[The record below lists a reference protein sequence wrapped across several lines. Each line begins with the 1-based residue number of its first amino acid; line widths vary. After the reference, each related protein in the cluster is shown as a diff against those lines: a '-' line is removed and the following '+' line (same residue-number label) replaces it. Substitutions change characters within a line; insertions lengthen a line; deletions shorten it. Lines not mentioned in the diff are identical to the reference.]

1 MIQIDADVLIEFVRR
16 NLDAA
21 HRLDQLP
28 IWRLSAIAWMEL
40 LQGCHSRSEVKDLQQ
55 MMSQRLT
62 EYLPVTPMITDRAVR
77 LITIHASTTGLRL
90 ADALIAATAMEHD
103 HTLLTANVKHFR
115 PIEGLRIER
124 FEMRSQPSVK
134 SVHEDQ
140 ALYNLE
146 TVYRVVELEG

>member
-1 MIQIDADVLIEFVRR
+1 MQ
-16 NLDAA
+16 
-21 HRLDQLP
+21 RLDQLSS
-28 IWRLSAIAWMEL
+28 WRFSIITWMEL
-40 LQGCHSRSEVKDLQQ
+40 LQGCESQNAISGLKK
-55 MMSQRLT
+55 MMGQRHI
-62 EYLPVTPMITDRAVR
+62 EHLPVTPAISDRAVR
-77 LITIHASTTGLRL
+77 LLTIHASTTGLRL

-103 HTLLTANVKHFR
+103 HTLLTANIKHFR

-134 SVHEDQ
+134 SVHEDR